1 MQVIS
6 RCKGRELVGKTYK
19 PLFPYFQ
26 HLKQAPQNGYSA
38 TSGPFRVV
46 SDSYVTDSSGTG
58 VVHQSPF
65 FGEDDL
71 RVCLVHGAALN
82 ANPALS
88 VMCVECMSMSWFKG
102 LERMH
107 SVSFPQTSSIGL
119 LRRVGIARNFTY
131 AYGLR

>member
-1 MQVIS
+1 MQVIA

-38 TSGPFRVV
+38 SNGPFRVV
-46 SDSYVTDSSGTG
+46 SDGYVTDSSGTG

-71 RVCLVHGAALN
+71 RVCLVHGAVLN
-82 ANPALS
+82 ASPAPPLI
-88 VMCVECMSMSWFKG
+88 CVECMTTF
-102 LERMH
+102 
-107 SVSFPQTSSIGL
+107 
-119 LRRVGIARNFTY
+119 
-131 AYGLR
+131 